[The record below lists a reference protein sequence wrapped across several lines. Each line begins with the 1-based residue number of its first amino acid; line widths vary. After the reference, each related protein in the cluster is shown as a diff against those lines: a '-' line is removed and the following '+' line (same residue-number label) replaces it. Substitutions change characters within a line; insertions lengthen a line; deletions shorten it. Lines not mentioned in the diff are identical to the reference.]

1 MSTIKDVARL
11 AGVGVATASRAMTGR
26 GPVAPATAQRVRDAA
41 AQLDYR
47 PSAIARALSTQRTD
61 AIGIY
66 VPDFSGTFH
75 GSILARSDAVLRAAH
90 RHMVVA
96 NGCGDGDR
104 RQQALDGIEFLMA
117 RECDGLIVC
126 SNELTE
132 ADLIA
137 LNERV
142 RHLVVLNRNLPALGE
157 RAFAIDHEAGGRLVG
172 EALLR
177 AGRRRVAVIGGREQ
191 FADNQARLRG
201 LHAALEA
208 GGAPVP
214 PQARLV
220 GHFSLAGGEAAA
232 HELLAQGVAAY
243 DALFC
248 ANDTMAVA
256 ATSVLAAAGVRI
268 PAELAVVGYD
278 DDERAPYNVPPLTT
292 VHVPI
297 AELATQA
304 CRSLLHSCYG
314 LEAPPPADFRPH
326 LVWRQSLPRPQGWV
340 D

>member
-47 PSAIARALSTQRTD
+47 PSAIARALSTQRSD

-75 GSILARSDAVLRAAH
+75 GSILARADAMLRAAR

-104 RQQALDGIEFLMA
+104 RQQALDGIDFLIA

-126 SNELTE
+126 SNELTDD
-132 ADLIA
+132 DLVA
-137 LNERV
+137 LGQRV
-142 RHLVVLNRNLPALGE
+142 QHLAVLNRDVPALGE
-157 RAFAIDHEAGGRLVG
+157 RAFPIDHRAGGRAVG

-177 AGRRRVAVIGGREQ
+177 AGRRRIAVIGGHAHA
-191 FADNQARLRG
+191 ADNRDRMSGLFSVLEAAGVEVSPAARLI
-201 LHAALEA
+201 
-208 GGAPVP
+208 GG
-214 PQARLV
+214 
-220 GHFSLAGGEAAA
+220 FSLAGGEAAA
-232 HELLAQGVAAY
+232 RQLLAQGIGAY

-256 ATSVLAAAGVRI
+256 AISVLAAAGVRV
-268 PAELAVVGYD
+268 PEDVAVVGYD
-278 DDERAPYNVPPLTT
+278 DDERAPYSVPPLTT

-297 AELATQA
+297 AELATYA
-304 CRSLLHSCYG
+304 TRTLLQRCYG
-314 LEAPPPADFRPH
+314 LEPQAPGDFTPR
-326 LVWRQSLPRPQGWV
+326 LVWRQSLPQPAA
-340 D
+340 